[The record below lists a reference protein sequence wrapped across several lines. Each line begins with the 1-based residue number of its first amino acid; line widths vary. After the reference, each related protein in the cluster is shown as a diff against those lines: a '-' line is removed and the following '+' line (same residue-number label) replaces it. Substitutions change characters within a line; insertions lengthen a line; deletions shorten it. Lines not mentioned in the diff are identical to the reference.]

1 MEEEDKGMNHIQLVG
16 RITKDVELKENQ
28 KGNKYCCLTLAV
40 RRNRVAKPE
49 EQNTDFIDCMCF
61 GKTAELV
68 AKHKKKGEML
78 GVVGTLN
85 IDNVKKEDG
94 SQRTYATV
102 VVNTIDLI

>member
-1 MEEEDKGMNHIQLVG
+1 MNTIQLIG
-16 RITKDVELKENQ
+16 RLTKDIELRENQ
-28 KGNKYCCLTLAV
+28 SGNKYCFLTLVV

-49 EQNTDFIDCMCF
+49 EQNTDFIDCVCF

-68 AKHKKKGEML
+68 AKVKKKGEML

-85 IDNVKKEDG
+85 IDNVRKENGDY
-94 SQRTYATV
+94 RTFTTI

>member
-1 MEEEDKGMNHIQLVG
+1 
-16 RITKDVELKENQ
+16 
-28 KGNKYCCLTLAV
+28 
-40 RRNRVAKPE
+40 
-49 EQNTDFIDCMCF
+49 MCF

-85 IDNVKKEDG
+85 IDTVKKEDG

>member
-1 MEEEDKGMNHIQLVG
+1 MNTIQLIG
-16 RITKDVELKENQ
+16 RLTKDIELRENQ
-28 KGNKYCCLTLAV
+28 SGNKYCFLTLAV

-49 EQNTDFIDCMCF
+49 EQNTDFIDCVCF

-68 AKHKKKGEML
+68 AKVKKKGEML

-85 IDNVKKEDG
+85 IDNVRKENGDY
-94 SQRTYATV
+94 RTFTTI